1 MLLIINIIA
10 LLSAVIYTALLS
22 AVDWKGQQGAKGKFR
37 LSYFSFPW
45 RAFNFQAYFTV
56 NMLTKT
62 NIYSTKYACD
72 FPLISL
78 EQCYFPY
85 NSIICFLVFHFH
97 AQIPAIGWG
106 GGGGG
111 RIADAENSQKLP
123 FFFVYSTLN
132 PNHINC
138 VCSVFLGFRWTA
150 ILCSSHIS
158 ASVIWGS
165 FKWYKQQRIER
176 PCTNW

>member
-1 MLLIINIIA
+1 MCCWLEGAAGCKRKISPFLLFFP
-10 LLSAVIYTALLS
+10 LKSFQLSSLFYRKYVNEDEHLFNQIC
-22 AVDWKGQQGAKGKFR
+22 VR
-37 LSYFSFPW
+37 LSINFSRTVLFPIQFYNMLSRFSFPC
-45 RAFNFQAYFTV
+45 
-56 NMLTKT
+56 
-62 NIYSTKYACD
+62 SD
-72 FPLISL
+72 S
-78 EQCYFPY
+78 
-85 NSIICFLVFHFH
+85 SH
-97 AQIPAIGWG
+97 WG
-106 GGGGG
+106 GGGGEG